1 MTDRGWLCP
10 RCDASNAPSVLK
22 CGCAP
27 IGATSNSTTAA
38 ATAYPGAGDR
48 WSRQARDMFEQQRAQ
63 QVANDA
69 IADKVRTWQPFSS
82 TCDECLPYKNI
93 CTHIRPNPENNQ

>member
-10 RCDASNAPSVLK
+10 RCDSSNAPSVLK
-22 CGCAP
+22 CTCGPKAEP
-27 IGATSNSTTAA
+27 PWYERHASEQRAA
-38 ATAYPGAGDR
+38 Y
-48 WSRQARDMFEQQRAQ
+48 EQNQRAQ

-93 CTHIRPNPENNQ
+93 CTHIRPENNQ